1 MTNTKKTSAAV
12 ASQAAKILKDPNA
25 SAIEKSL
32 AGSALSQTSTSN
44 QTGAHMED
52 IASQSWQALNIAKK
66 PKPWQARYS
75 LKQIR
80 NAKKG

>member
-1 MTNTKKTSAAV
+1 MTNKNTKKTSQSV

-32 AGSALSQTSTSN
+32 AGSAPSQSSTNN

-52 IASQSWQALNIAKK
+52 VASQVLANSKYSEQTKTLAGSVLAQANKK
-66 PKPWQARYS
+66 R
-75 LKQIR
+75 
-80 NAKKG
+80 

>member
-12 ASQAAKILKDPNA
+12 ASQAAKTLKDPNA

-52 IASQSWQALNIAKK
+52 IASQVLASHEYSEKTKTLAGSVLAQANKK
-66 PKPWQARYS
+66 R
-75 LKQIR
+75 
-80 NAKKG
+80 

>member
-52 IASQSWQALNIAKK
+52 IASQVLASPEYSEKTKTLAGSVLAQANKK
-66 PKPWQARYS
+66 R
-75 LKQIR
+75 
-80 NAKKG
+80 